1 MWKSHHSHQ
10 RVIFP
15 ESKKAGRAKRIDLLS
30 AHNNP
35 YHKTTRTTRSL
46 SFPTFTI
53 PKGLFKN
60 FPNGNVRSLI
70 CEYSFFAFSLTD
82 SHKSTKRSDAFC
94 YRGSIASFFHILF
107 SSDHRCYCR
116 LNFGPPWSKVHFNY
130 NGHDIQTR
138 HPVSTAVK
146 SVWS

>member
-1 MWKSHHSHQ
+1 MLLWKSHHSHQ

-30 AHNNP
+30 AQNNP
-35 YHKTTRTTRSL
+35 YHQVPLVSRSL

-94 YRGSIASFFHILF
+94 CRGSIAFSYEYFIQTREVPLF
-107 SSDHRCYCR
+107 LPPQH
-116 LNFGPPWSKVHFNY
+116 NFGPRWSKVHSP
-130 NGHDIQTR
+130 I
-138 HPVSTAVK
+138 
-146 SVWS
+146 